1 MISLDEAQARLLA
14 LGGFLPVESVDVRDA
29 AGRWAAA
36 DIVAKRTQPTR
47 DLSAMDGYA
56 VAHSDVPG
64 PWQVIGE
71 SAAGNPFRG
80 SIRSGQAVRIFTGA
94 ALPAGTNCIIIQED
108 IIRNEDIIS
117 IDPSLAIREHQHVRA
132 AGSDFQARQII
143 VPSGALLTPAR
154 IALAIMGG
162 HGTIVVRRR
171 ARVAIIST
179 GDELVSPGAD
189 AGDDRIPSSNAIML
203 AAMLNDLPCDV
214 HDMGIIPDDLGQ
226 LTATITAAEADII
239 VTSGGASVG
248 DHDLVRPALLAA
260 GANIDFWKIAM
271 RPGKPL
277 MAGNL
282 GNCICLGLPG
292 NPVSAYVT
300 ALLFLKP
307 LIGSISGADEP
318 LPLRKT
324 GILRGTLPATG
335 PRTDHVRATISGK
348 FVEPTGPND
357 SAALVGLA
365 NADALIVRPA
375 NSPAALDGDE
385 IDYIK
390 LA

>member
-14 LGGFLPVESVDVRDA
+14 LGGLLPIESVDVRDA
-29 AGRWAAA
+29 VGRWAAA

-56 VAHSDVPG
+56 VANSDVPG
-64 PWQVIGE
+64 PWKVIGE

-80 SIRSGQAVRIFTGA
+80 SVDAAQAVRIFTGA

-108 IIRNEDIIS
+108 VVRNEDIIS
-117 IDPSLAIREHQHVRA
+117 IDPSLAIREHQHLRA
-132 AGSDFQARQII
+132 AGSDFQAGQII
-143 VPSGALLTPAR
+143 VPSGALLTPTR

-162 HGTIVVRRR
+162 HGTISVRRR
-171 ARVAIIST
+171 VRVAIIST
-179 GDELVSPGAD
+179 GDELVPPGGD
-189 AGDDRIPSSNAIML
+189 AGDDRLPSSNAIML
-203 AAMLNDLPCDV
+203 AAILRDLPCDV
-214 HDMGIIPDDLGQ
+214 DDMGIIPDNLDQ
-226 LTATITAAEADII
+226 LTAAITAADADII

-260 GANIDFWKIAM
+260 GATIDFWKIAM

-277 MAGNL
+277 MAGKL

-307 LIGSISGADEP
+307 LIRSISGSLEP
-318 LPLRKT
+318 VPTRKA
-324 GILRGTLPATG
+324 GILRGNLPATG
-335 PRTDHVRATISGK
+335 PRTDHVRATISGT

-357 SAALVGLA
+357 SAALVGLT
-365 NADALIVRPA
+365 NADALIVRPS
-375 NSPAALDGDE
+375 NSPAAHDGDQ
-385 IDYIK
+385 IDYIE

>member
-36 DIVAKRTQPTR
+36 NIVAKRTQPTR

>member
-29 AGRWAAA
+29 VGRWAAA

-47 DLSAMDGYA
+47 DMSAMDGYA
-56 VAHSDVPG
+56 VANSDVPG

-94 ALPAGTNCIIIQED
+94 TLPAGTNSIIIQED
-108 IIRNEDIIS
+108 IIRSEDIIS
-117 IDPSLAIREHQHVRA
+117 INPSLAIREHQHVRA
-132 AGSDFQARQII
+132 AGSDFQVGQII
-143 VPSGALLTPAR
+143 VPSGSYLTPAR

-162 HGTIVVRRR
+162 HGTILVRRR

-179 GDELVSPGAD
+179 GDELVPPGAD
-189 AGDDRIPSSNAIML
+189 AGDDRLPSSNAVML
-203 AAMLNDLPCDV
+203 AAMLSDLPCDV

-226 LTATITAAEADII
+226 LTATITAADADII

-277 MAGNL
+277 MAGKL
-282 GNCICLGLPG
+282 GKCVCLGLPG

-307 LIGSISGADEP
+307 LIRSMSGADEP
-318 LPLRKT
+318 LPSRKT
-324 GILRGTLPATG
+324 GILRGALPATG
-335 PRTDHVRATISGK
+335 PRTDHVRATISGT

-375 NSPAALDGDE
+375 NSPVSQDGDQ
-385 IDYIK
+385 IDYIE
-390 LA
+390 LT

>member
-29 AGRWAAA
+29 VGRWAAA

-56 VAHSDVPG
+56 VANSDVPG

-80 SIRSGQAVRIFTGA
+80 LIRSGQAVRIFTGA

-108 IIRNEDIIS
+108 IIRSEDIIS
-117 IDPSLAIREHQHVRA
+117 INPSLAIREHQHVRV
-132 AGSDFQARQII
+132 AGSDFQVGQII
-143 VPSGALLTPAR
+143 VPSGSHLTPAR

-162 HGTIVVRRR
+162 HGTILVRRR

-179 GDELVSPGAD
+179 GDELVPPGAD
-189 AGDDRIPSSNAIML
+189 AGDDRLPSSNAVML
-203 AAMLNDLPCDV
+203 AAMLRDLPCDV

-226 LTATITAAEADII
+226 LTATITAADRDII

-260 GANIDFWKIAM
+260 GATIDFWKIAM

-307 LIGSISGADEP
+307 LIRSISGADEP
-318 LPLRKT
+318 LPSRKT

-335 PRTDHVRATISGK
+335 PRTDHVRATISGT

-375 NSPAALDGDE
+375 NSPVSQDGDE
-385 IDYIK
+385 IDYIE
-390 LA
+390 LT

>member
-14 LGGFLPVESVDVRDA
+14 LGGLLPIESVDVRDA
-29 AGRWAAA
+29 VGRWAAA

-71 SAAGNPFRG
+71 SAAGNPFRD

-94 ALPAGTNCIIIQED
+94 ALPVGTNCIIIQED
-108 IIRNEDIIS
+108 VVRNEDIIS
-117 IDPSLAIREHQHVRA
+117 IDPSLAIREKQHVRA
-132 AGSDFQARQII
+132 AGSDFQAGQII
-143 VPSGALLTPAR
+143 VASGALLTPAR

-162 HGTIVVRRR
+162 HGTLLVRRR

-179 GDELVSPGAD
+179 GDELVPPGGD
-189 AGDDRIPSSNAIML
+189 AGEDRLPSSNAIML
-203 AAMLNDLPCDV
+203 AAILSDLPCDV

-226 LTATITAAEADII
+226 LTTAINAADADII
-239 VTSGGASVG
+239 ITSGGASVG

-260 GANIDFWKIAM
+260 GATIDFWKIAM

-277 MAGNL
+277 MAGKL
-282 GNCICLGLPG
+282 GKCVSLGLPG

-307 LIGSISGADEP
+307 LIRSISGSLET
-318 LPLRKT
+318 LPTRKA
-324 GILRGTLPATG
+324 GILRGSLPATG
-335 PRTDHVRATISGK
+335 PRTDHVRATISGT

-365 NADALIVRPA
+365 NADALIVRLA
-375 NSPAALDGDE
+375 NSPVAQDGDQ
-385 IDYIK
+385 IDYIE